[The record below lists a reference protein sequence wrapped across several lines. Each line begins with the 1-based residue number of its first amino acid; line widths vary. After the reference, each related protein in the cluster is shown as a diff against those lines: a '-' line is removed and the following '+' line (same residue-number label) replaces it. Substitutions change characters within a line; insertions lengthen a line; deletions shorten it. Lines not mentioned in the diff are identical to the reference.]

1 MTIQLKLFLF
11 EKRNVPEW
19 GHTVLEYQHYILA
32 ENVFKAKDY
41 VADKYGVHLDDN
53 CICKKYFSCDRC
65 EDVYSLKELE
75 CAIV

>member
-19 GHTVLEYQHYILA
+19 GHSALEYQHYILA
-32 ENVFKAKDY
+32 EDVGKAKDY
-41 VADKYGVHLDDN
+41 IQEKYGVSLNDKN
-53 CICKKYFSCDRC
+53 ICTKYFSCDRC

-75 CAIV
+75 CVIV

>member
-19 GHTVLEYQHYILA
+19 GHSSLEYQHYILA
-32 ENVFKAKDY
+32 EDEDKAKAY
-41 VADKYGVHLDDN
+41 IQDKYKVGLDCN
-53 CICKKYFSCDRC
+53 GKCSKYFSCDRC
-65 EDVYSLKELE
+65 EDVYTLKELE